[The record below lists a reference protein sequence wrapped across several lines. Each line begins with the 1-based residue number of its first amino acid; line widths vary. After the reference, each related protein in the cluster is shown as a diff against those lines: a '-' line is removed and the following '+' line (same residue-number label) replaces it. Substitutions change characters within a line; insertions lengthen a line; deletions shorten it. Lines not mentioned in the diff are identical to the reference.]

1 MKKPTISIF
10 VSGAKRL
17 KEQRMSL
24 KVLANDM
31 NGEYRK
37 KGIDIIINMY
47 SYLNFGDNQKE
58 YDDFIKNKADIVM
71 FILEESIGDK
81 TREEF
86 LLASETYRNEGSPKM
101 YVFLKEFNQKTP
113 EIEDIEQ
120 LVNAHSSS
128 YYIEYSNLEDLVAKV
143 RQRLQQ
149 DVNERLEKQNATPE
163 KKIKNLTLWSLFS
176 TLAFASMLFFSIFK
190 YMVRDTDVTLLFVG
204 GGSAV
209 QCMEQDYPSVGN
221 LYDYPNSICLAVP
234 TSTSWPIVSSDVML
248 HHADKENHDA
258 MKFFPIS
265 LSAMEAAES
274 NFLKMSSI
282 NQFTG
287 KGAVLSYLLGE
298 DYLAVYVKKS
308 YKNALIDNKDSITT
322 PELAE
327 FLRSISNQDVMI
339 FTTDEGS
346 GTLTY
351 YQKYLSPYDITIS
364 KGALGDNVDKFS
376 DLTPKSKIRRDESP
390 YIMLGSRFFVAKE
403 VYDEG
408 DCRPIVV
415 LDENKKVISKSI
427 YLYFAGYYED
437 EGTSYWIPDEM
448 VELLYKIDER
458 FKGLIKNNKIP
469 RQNERVIVSLNE
481 YLDTNG

>member
-71 FILEESIGDK
+71 FILEDTIGDK

-86 LLASETYRNEGSPKM
+86 LLASETFKKEGAPKT
-101 YVFLKEFNQKTP
+101 YVFLKEFKEKTP
-113 EIEDIEQ
+113 EIEGIEQ
-120 LVNAHSSS
+120 LVNEHSSS

-143 RQRLQQ
+143 RRRLQQ

-163 KKIKNLTLWSLFS
+163 RKIKRLTLWSLFS
-176 TLAFASMLFFSIFK
+176 TIALAGLLLFTIFGYAAK
-190 YMVRDTDVTLLFVG
+190 DSDVTLLFIG

-209 QCMEQDYPSVGN
+209 HCLEEDYPSVGN
-221 LYDYPNSICLAVP
+221 VYDYPHSICVAVP
-234 TSTSWPIVSSDVML
+234 TSTSWPIVSSDVMH
-248 HHADKENHDA
+248 HHAAKGGHDT
-258 MKFFPIS
+258 KQFYPVC
-265 LSAMEAAES
+265 LSAMEADES
-274 NFLKMSSI
+274 KFLMMSSA

-287 KGAVLSYLLGE
+287 KGSILSFFLGD
-298 DYLAVYVKKS
+298 DYLAVYVKKT
-308 YKNALIDNKDSITT
+308 YHNDLIDGKDSIST

-327 FLRSISNQDVMI
+327 FLHSLSNQDVMI

-351 YQKYLSPYDITIS
+351 YQKYLNPYGVSIS
-364 KGALGDNVDKFS
+364 KEALGENVDKFS

-390 YIMLGSRFFVAKE
+390 YIMLGSRYYVARE

-408 DCRPIVV
+408 DCRAIIVV
-415 LDENKKVISKSI
+415 DENRKTVSKSI

-437 EGTSYWIPDEM
+437 NGASYWIPDEM
-448 VELLYKIDER
+448 VELLKKIDPR
-458 FKGLIKNNKIP
+458 FEGVIKNNRIP
-469 RQNERVIVSLNE
+469 RQNERVIVSLNQ
-481 YLDTNG
+481 YLDNTE